1 MSACSRLKFL
11 SPVLFYQSSELMAH
25 GEPCNGQSFRPFC
38 PFPLSE
44 LLGEVGAEPAV
55 IRAAVGTDGTVHE
68 GEAVAV
74 EDVVDWQADGQEWQ
88 TWVEPCA
95 ADAVVF
101 P

>member
-1 MSACSRLKFL
+1 MFSAEILVASFILPIKRIDGARRALQ
-11 SPVLFYQSSELMAH
+11 SYVLPSLPSL
-25 GEPCNGQSFRPFC
+25 PS
-38 PFPLSE
+38 LSE

-88 TWVEPCA
+88 SSVEPCA